1 MSYVKF
7 GSNQYT
13 LAPSGYGAIDNQITF
28 LLDNRD
34 ESISIDDL
42 IAVLKG
48 RDNTQTVEVVSDKGK
63 SLVVY
68 RNYPNLVSVATK
80 DDYII
85 NTSVD
90 PETGEETAET
100 ISVIRVALETDDL
113 TETVSKNSSD
123 IEYIAIMSDIEL
135 E

>member
-7 GSNQYT
+7 GSYQYA

-34 ESISIDDL
+34 ELISKD
-42 IAVLKG
+42 K
-48 RDNTQTVEVVSDKGK
+48 DNTQMVEVVSNNGK

-68 RNYPNLVSVATK
+68 RDYPNLVSVATRE
-80 DDYII
+80 DYVIS
-85 NTSVD
+85 TSTD
-90 PETGEETAET
+90 PETGEIIEEK
-100 ISVIRVALETDDL
+100 ISVIRVALEEDDL
-113 TETVSKNSSD
+113 TQNVSKNTSD

>member
-7 GSNQYT
+7 GSYQYT

-34 ESISIDDL
+34 ELISIDEL
-42 IAVLKG
+42 IAILKDK
-48 RDNTQTVEVVSDKGK
+48 DNTQIVEVVSNNGK

-68 RNYPNLVSVATK
+68 RDYPNLVSVATR

-85 NTSVD
+85 STSTD
-90 PETGEETAET
+90 PETGEIIEEK
-100 ISVIRVALETDDL
+100 ISVIRVALEEDDL
-113 TETVSKNSSD
+113 TQNVSKNTSD